1 MKIFTNLEQYERPNK
16 PIVTVLGNFDGVHLG
31 HQNLIKIAREKAAI
45 INGETLVF
53 TFFPHPQRLF
63 NAKIKMLN
71 SLKSKLRLIESLGV
85 ENVLIIPFTKDFA
98 IITPQEFV
106 HQILAKRLQTS
117 HVVAGFN
124 YSFGYKGL
132 GDADMLVKLAE
143 EQNIKATIM
152 APFRIGNELVSSTK
166 IREYIKEGKIENA
179 AKLLGYQPRISGK
192 VIQGNKIGRK
202 IGFPTANVEWDKEL
216 LIPGNG
222 VYAVK
227 VMVDERSY
235 FGVLN
240 IGNKPTVSQ
249 KPVLTMEVNI
259 LNFSGDLYQKE
270 IEIIFYEKIRNEIKF
285 NSLEHL
291 KNQIAQDIQKSIG
304 IFSAL
309 DFQINQ

>member
-1 MKIFTNLEQYERPNK
+1 M
-16 PIVTVLGNFDGVHLG
+16 
-31 HQNLIKIAREKAAI
+31 
-45 INGETLVF
+45 
-53 TFFPHPQRLF
+53 
-63 NAKIKMLN
+63 
-71 SLKSKLRLIESLGV
+71 GV

-202 IGFPTANVEWDKEL
+202 IGFPTANVEWDK
-216 LIPGNG
+216 
-222 VYAVK
+222 
-227 VMVDERSY
+227 SY
-235 FGVLN
+235 
-240 IGNKPTVSQ
+240 
-249 KPVLTMEVNI
+249 
-259 LNFSGDLYQKE
+259 
-270 IEIIFYEKIRNEIKF
+270 
-285 NSLEHL
+285 
-291 KNQIAQDIQKSIG
+291 
-304 IFSAL
+304 
-309 DFQINQ
+309 

>member
-1 MKIFTNLEQYERPNK
+1 
-16 PIVTVLGNFDGVHLG
+16 
-31 HQNLIKIAREKAAI
+31 
-45 INGETLVF
+45 
-53 TFFPHPQRLF
+53 
-63 NAKIKMLN
+63 
-71 SLKSKLRLIESLGV
+71 
-85 ENVLIIPFTKDFA
+85 
-98 IITPQEFV
+98 
-106 HQILAKRLQTS
+106 
-117 HVVAGFN
+117 
-124 YSFGYKGL
+124 
-132 GDADMLVKLAE
+132 
-143 EQNIKATIM
+143 M

>member
-1 MKIFTNLEQYERPNK
+1 METLLQLITMYSRVQKNIKYWIKKGILAIGSVKITILSLKRYLGEETMKIFTNLEQYERPNK

-132 GDADMLVKLAE
+132 GDAICWLSLPK
-143 EQNIKATIM
+143 
-152 APFRIGNELVSSTK
+152 
-166 IREYIKEGKIENA
+166 
-179 AKLLGYQPRISGK
+179 
-192 VIQGNKIGRK
+192 NKI
-202 IGFPTANVEWDKEL
+202 
-216 LIPGNG
+216 
-222 VYAVK
+222 
-227 VMVDERSY
+227 
-235 FGVLN
+235 
-240 IGNKPTVSQ
+240 
-249 KPVLTMEVNI
+249 
-259 LNFSGDLYQKE
+259 
-270 IEIIFYEKIRNEIKF
+270 
-285 NSLEHL
+285 
-291 KNQIAQDIQKSIG
+291 
-304 IFSAL
+304 
-309 DFQINQ
+309 